1 MNYDEIWGIAFPRV
15 SEYFSAQDDVEKTDD
30 GRFRCG
36 AAFVEPEALPD
47 KHMGS
52 MIIAQTRV
60 RITGGADADDLHR
73 RFYMR
78 CLSAGG

>member
-15 SEYFSAQDDVEKTDD
+15 SEFFSAQSDVEKVNE
-30 GRFRCG
+30 GAFRYG
-36 AAFVEPEALPD
+36 EAAVMLDALPD

-60 RITGGADADDLHR
+60 RIDGGTDADEIHR

-78 CLSAGG
+78 FLSAGG

>member
-30 GRFRCG
+30 GSFRYG
-36 AAFVEPEALPD
+36 TAVVEPEALPD

-52 MIIAQTRV
+52 MVIAQTRV

-78 CLSAGG
+78 FLSAGG